1 MAETIKDIFQMFPR
15 KKYVQATTKK
25 YKKLMSLTTVNY
37 KTSSR
42 CSDNMETT
50 TITTH
55 EKSTEQ
61 KLLTDAL
68 NRKKLLTFS
77 RTEQIFSIRPI
88 SKTIYRL

>member
-1 MAETIKDIFQMFPR
+1 
-15 KKYVQATTKK
+15 
-25 YKKLMSLTTVNY
+25 MSLTTVNY

>member
-1 MAETIKDIFQMFPR
+1 
-15 KKYVQATTKK
+15 
-25 YKKLMSLTTVNY
+25 MSLTTVNY

-88 SKTIYRL
+88 LKTIYRL

>member
-1 MAETIKDIFQMFPR
+1 
-15 KKYVQATTKK
+15 
-25 YKKLMSLTTVNY
+25 MSLTTVNY

-68 NRKKLLTFS
+68 NRKNLLTFS
-77 RTEQIFSIRPI
+77 RTEQIFSIRPFRKPFTD
-88 SKTIYRL
+88 SKNLIAIKNFFPIY